1 MLKIKHHSLE
11 ASINPI
17 GAELSSLR
25 NDGSELIWHGDASFW
40 NGRAPILFPIVGALK
55 DGKMT
60 HNGQAYEMPR
70 HGIAR
75 RATFKCIERTDAT
88 LCMSLK
94 ADDTTLAVY
103 PWQFELQVN
112 FSLSDSGIEICYV
125 VLNHDEND
133 LLFTIGS
140 HPAFALKIDNN
151 HQFEDYAIGFNKA
164 ESFASYALDD
174 AGLLAT
180 QATPFETQDKSIVLS
195 KDIFNQDALVLR
207 DINSNRINLQCKGKT
222 LLSVNTGGAPHLGLW
237 SKPGAPFV
245 CIEPW
250 LGTSDFI
257 DSNGEFAS
265 KPDLASLKPG
275 DSFSHAIEINLP
287 HN

>member
-75 RATFKCIERTDAT
+75 RATFKCIEHTDAT

-94 ADDTTLAVY
+94 ADNTTLAVY
-103 PWQFELQVN
+103 PWQFELQVT

-174 AGLLAT
+174 EGLKRIT
-180 QATPFETQDKSIVLS
+180 QHDGLMSLILGGAHEVTGTGLKSLHKSSVTRLNIGLRNLMQDEDLEMLQGM
-195 KDIFNQDALVLR
+195 DQ
-207 DINSNRINLQCKGKT
+207 LQCLRLT
-222 LLSVNTGGAPHLGLW
+222 
-237 SKPGAPFV
+237 
-245 CIEPW
+245 
-250 LGTSDFI
+250 D
-257 DSNGEFAS
+257 GEFSNDSVEKLRQA
-265 KPDLASLKPG
+265 LPG
-275 DSFSHAIEINLP
+275 CEVIVR
-287 HN
+287 